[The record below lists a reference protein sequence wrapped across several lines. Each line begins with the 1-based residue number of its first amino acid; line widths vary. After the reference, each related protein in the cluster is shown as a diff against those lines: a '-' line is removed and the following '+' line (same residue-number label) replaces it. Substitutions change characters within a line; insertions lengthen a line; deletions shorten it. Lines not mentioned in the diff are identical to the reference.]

1 MRPDQITII
10 VPTKNEAHNI
20 ATFLKSIPPAIELI
34 VVDASD
40 DETPQ
45 LIASLRPVHTT
56 VLRVRSNIAQ
66 ARQIGAERADTPW
79 LLFTDADVFFAPD
92 YFERLATHHTYDV
105 LYGPKLSLDDHQRYY
120 RWIARA
126 QYLSDR
132 LGLPAA
138 SGSNLLIRRAALE
151 RSGGFDLRLSVNED
165 SEIVWRIKRLGLRVA
180 FTFDLVVYARD
191 HRRLQRGTLR
201 KTLHSIVR
209 CGLLYLNL
217 MPDRWRSHDWGYWS
231 ECHSAES
238 SDSGAQT

>member
-45 LIASLRPVHTT
+45 LIASLRPAHTT

-79 LLFTDADVFFAPD
+79 LLFTDADVSFAPD
-92 YFERLATHHTYDV
+92 YFERPSTHQTYDV

-151 RSGGFDLRLSVNED
+151 RSGGFDPRLSVNED

-217 MPDRWRSHDWGYWS
+217 MPERWRSHDWGYWS
-231 ECHSAES
+231 ERGSAD
-238 SDSGAQT
+238 SDDIAQT